1 MAAMENNFE
10 NTTISLYGTVPDSIV
25 DGPGLRY
32 AVFVQGCS
40 HHCPGCHNPES
51 QPAEGGTETTL
62 AALLADIRANGLVHD
77 VTLSGGEPFEQPK
90 ACAAL
95 AAELK
100 RNGYGVWSSSGYL
113 SEDLAKRAN
122 KARAE
127 RDRRAQAGKPVAEPH
142 VIVSSIEH
150 AAVLRPAKTMRAAG
164 FRVTELPVDRQGFV
178 EVRALEAALGA
189 DTVLVSVQAAN
200 SEVGSVQSVRE
211 LAACAHEAGALFHT
225 DAVQALGKVP
235 LSVEEWGVD
244 AASFSAHK
252 IGGPRGVGALYLKA
266 RTPFEPLMRGGGQE
280 SGLRSGTQN
289 VRGAVGFAAAARA
302 ATAHVADDVAAMAVL
317 RDRLY
322 GALAAFG
329 PVQATVDVE
338 PGSLDFLPNVVSVLV
353 EGLESE
359 TMLLRFDGLGIGVS
373 GGSACSSHSLDPSH
387 VLTAMG
393 IPRVLALGSLRVS
406 FDERVD
412 PADLD
417 AFCDELLA
425 VVARWR

>member
-1 MAAMENNFE
+1 MTMPPKPYLYLDYAATAPLCAEAAEAMAPYDGVGEA
-10 NTTISLYGTVPDSIV
+10 SLMLNANPNSLHS
-25 DGPGLRY
+25 PGRTAYRALEAARR
-32 AVFVQGCS
+32 
-40 HHCPGCHNPES
+40 
-51 QPAEGGTETTL
+51 TL
-62 AALLADIRANGLVHD
+62 AECLGARRPDEVVLTGGAEALPVRGL
-77 VTLSGGEPFEQPK
+77 
-90 ACAAL
+90 
-95 AAELK
+95 
-100 RNGYGVWSSSGYL
+100 
-113 SEDLAKRAN
+113 
-122 KARAE
+122 
-127 RDRRAQAGKPVAEPH
+127 RDRRARAGKPVADPH

-200 SEVGSVQSVRE
+200 SEVGSVQPVRE
-211 LAACAHEAGALFHT
+211 LAACAHEAGARFHT
-225 DAVQALGKVP
+225 DAVHALGKVP

-289 VRGAVGFAAAARA
+289 VRGAVGFAAATRA
-302 ATAHVADDVAAMAVL
+302 ATAHVADDAAAMAVL

-322 GALAAFG
+322 GALVAFG

-387 VLTAMG
+387 VLLAMG
-393 IPRVLALGSLRVS
+393 VPADLAHGALRLSFGRGTTMADIDAFLAAVPRVLDWKRA
-406 FDERVD
+406 
-412 PADLD
+412 
-417 AFCDELLA
+417 
-425 VVARWR
+425 

>member
-1 MAAMENNFE
+1 MTMPPKPYLYLDYAATAPLCAEAAEAMAPYDGVGEA
-10 NTTISLYGTVPDSIV
+10 SLMLNANPNSLHS
-25 DGPGLRY
+25 PGRTAYRALEAARR
-32 AVFVQGCS
+32 
-40 HHCPGCHNPES
+40 
-51 QPAEGGTETTL
+51 TL
-62 AALLADIRANGLVHD
+62 AECLGARRPDEVVLTGGATEADN
-77 VTLSGGEPFEQPK
+77 
-90 ACAAL
+90 AAL
-95 AAELK
+95 WGL
-100 RNGYGVWSSSGYL
+100 
-113 SEDLAKRAN
+113 
-122 KARAE
+122 ARAE
-127 RDRRAQAGKPVAEPH
+127 RDRRARAGKPVAEPH

-164 FRVTELPVDRQGFV
+164 FRVTEL
-178 EVRALEAALGA
+178 LGA

-200 SEVGSVQSVRE
+200 SEVGSVQPVRE

-289 VRGAVGFAAAARA
+289 VRGAVGFAAAVRA
-302 ATAHVADDVAAMAVL
+302 ATAHVADDAAAMAVL

-387 VLTAMG
+387 VLLAMG
-393 IPRVLALGSLRVS
+393 V
-406 FDERVD
+406 
-412 PADLD
+412 PADLAHGALRLSFGRGTTMADID
-417 AFCDELLA
+417 AFLA
-425 VVARWR
+425 AVPKVLDWKRA